1 MLAIFKRGR
10 CVAALA
16 LAMLLGACQKENTF
30 VPPPPPKVGVA
41 YPLQKTVQ
49 PYLEATGNMTA
60 INTVNLVARVQ
71 GFVQNIEYKDGSTVK
86 KGTPLFVIEPEPY
99 KLKVDQARAALDGAK
114 AQLLQSQTEFGRQQA
129 LASRQ
134 ISTQATL
141 DQARATRDL
150 NQATVEQDEANL
162 QQAQINYGYTQVI
175 APFDGTVTQRLVSV
189 GELVGTNSPTQLAT
203 IYQLEPI
210 WVNFT
215 ISERDVQTIRASMAK
230 RGITTADVV
239 GKVPVEVALQTDHD
253 FPYKGVI
260 DYIAP
265 NVDPSTGTLNVRG
278 ILENKNF
285 PLLPGYFVRVHV
297 PLGKV
302 NALLVPEE
310 AIGADQSGR
319 YVLVVN
325 ADNIVEQRKVTL
337 GQTFGSLRRIE
348 SGLKP
353 KDKVII
359 VGLLQA
365 APGQKVE
372 PQLQTLPSDADA
384 K

>member
-1 MLAIFKRGR
+1 MLANLIRR
-10 CVAALA
+10 AAALFVFA
-16 LAMLLGACQKENTF
+16 LLAACQKENTF
-30 VPPPPPKVGVA
+30 VPPPPPTVGVA

-49 PYLEATGNMTA
+49 PYLEATGNTTA

-71 GFVQNIEYKDGSTVK
+71 GFVQNIEYKDGAAVK
-86 KGTPLFVIEPEPY
+86 KDTPLFVIEPEPY
-99 KLKVDQARAALDGAK
+99 KLKVDQAQAALDGAK
-114 AQLLQSQTEFGRQQA
+114 AQLLQAQTEFGRQQT

-134 ISTQATL
+134 ISTQANL

-150 NQATVEQDEANL
+150 NQATVEQDQANL
-162 QQAQINYGYTQVI
+162 QQAQINLGYTQVL

-203 IYQLEPI
+203 IYQLDPI

-215 ISERDVQTIRASMAK
+215 ISERDVQTIRAAMAK
-230 RGITTADVV
+230 QGITTADII
-239 GKVPVEVALQTDHD
+239 GKVAVEVGLQTDHG
-253 FPYKGVI
+253 FPHKGVI

-265 NVDPSTGTLNVRG
+265 NIDPSTGTLNVRG
-278 ILENKNF
+278 ILDNKTLA
-285 PLLPGYFVRVHV
+285 LLPGYFVRVHV
-297 PLGKV
+297 PLRPV
-302 NALLVPEE
+302 DALLVPEE

-325 ADNIVEQRKVTL
+325 ASNVVEQRKVEI
-337 GQTFGSLRRIE
+337 GETFNGLRRIM
-348 SGLKP
+348 SGLTA
-353 KDKVII
+353 KDRVVVI
-359 VGLLQA
+359 GLLQA

-372 PQLQTLPSDADA
+372 PQEQTIPDDDS